1 MFKFFKKHWLL
12 IGLAMVASL
21 LGAIWFIGQ
30 SKPTEEL
37 PNLPKIEASVLS
49 GRNIEPA
56 TRATLNIALPGN
68 IAPVAKLIR
77 KHPFDAQKI
86 RELAANFGFNSEPI
100 VSQDIEKGSI
110 YIYNSADYSLT
121 ITPATNAILYA
132 KNLSQEI
139 SPEGTLPSQEV
150 AAAKSAA
157 FATSVGLSID
167 QYTTKSFYLSSN
179 GPEIQQV
186 SEADADLIEVHLIKQ
201 FGGLS
206 IVAQNI
212 DFYTLRTW
220 INKNGEIV
228 RFEWRDEIESLTAGQ
243 EYPLKNIDELSTT
256 IYIEGKI
263 VLVENKSEVGF
274 TPNIGQINITQS
286 SVAYFLPSSGDILQ
300 PVFVLNGTVTSGNI
314 NYPVWIY
321 VPAIKS
327 IYFTQ

>member
-1 MFKFFKKHWLL
+1 MINFIKKHWLL
-12 IGLAMVASL
+12 IGLAGVASL
-21 LGAIWFIGQ
+21 LAAIWFIGRTN
-30 SKPTEEL
+30 PEEKL
-37 PNLPKIEASVLS
+37 PDLPKLEIPIIS
-49 GRNIEPA
+49 GRTIEPA
-56 TRATLNIALPGN
+56 TQVVLNIKLENAVG
-68 IAPVAKLIR
+68 PVVSLARKQPFGTAKI
-77 KHPFDAQKI
+77 Q
-86 RELAANFGFNSEPI
+86 ELAANFGFGEEPL
-100 VSQDIEKGSI
+100 VSQDIEKGSV
-110 YIYNSADYSLT
+110 YIYNSADYSLV
-121 ITPATNAILYA
+121 ITPLSNEILYA
-132 KNLSQEI
+132 KNLAQEEL
-139 SPEGTLPSQEV
+139 PDGVLPSEEV

-186 SEADADLIEVHLIKQ
+186 SETDADLIEVHLIKQ

-243 EYPLKNIDELSTT
+243 EYPLKNIDELSTA